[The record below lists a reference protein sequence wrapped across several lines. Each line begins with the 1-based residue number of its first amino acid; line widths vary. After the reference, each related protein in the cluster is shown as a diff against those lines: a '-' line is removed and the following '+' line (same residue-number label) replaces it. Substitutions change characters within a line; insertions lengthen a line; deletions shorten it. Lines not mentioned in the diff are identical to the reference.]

1 MARRDKMENYIL
13 KAVGIVCVT
22 IISGILAWKDYEDEA
37 KYLEII
43 GIAIIFIPWDKF
55 F

>member
-1 MARRDKMENYIL
+1 MENYIL

-22 IISGILAWKDYEDEA
+22 IISGILAWRDYEDEA

-43 GIAIIFIPWDKF
+43 GITIIFIPWDKF
-55 F
+55 FYLLA